1 MVMTTSDL
9 IRATLRERHIS
20 LTALAEKLGWSVQ
33 NLSNRLARAN
43 FTEADIRAIASAMGA
58 EAEISFRFPDD
69 NNDTIMS
76 PFTVTSDRRHLIIPG
91 MTAEN
96 ELYILRWSYDG
107 EYIADRDAGN
117 LRLNGLIVNLR
128 GKTPHLYPVLYI
140 PGTGDPTIGAIV
152 NSLQLSDA
160 AEHIRLVQ
168 IAKRAAE
175 LAVDFMKPYIR

>member
-1 MVMTTSDL
+1 MTVSDL

-20 LTALAEKLGWSVQ
+20 LTALAEAMGWSAQ
-33 NLSNRLARAN
+33 NLSNRLNRSN
-43 FTEADIRAIASAMGA
+43 FTETDIRGIAAAMGA

-69 NNDTIMS
+69 DNDIDTMS
-76 PFTVTSDRRHLIIPG
+76 PFTVTSDRRHLVIPG

-96 ELYILRWSYDG
+96 ELYVLRWNYDG
-107 EYIADRDAGN
+107 DYTADRDAGN
-117 LRLNGLIVNLR
+117 LHLNGLICNLR

-140 PGTGDPTIGAIV
+140 PGTGDPTIGAIL

-168 IAKRAAE
+168 IAQRAAE
-175 LAVDFMKPYIR
+175 LAIEFMEPYIR

>member
-1 MVMTTSDL
+1 MAVSEL

-20 LTALAEKLGWSVQ
+20 LQDLAAKLGWSAQ
-33 NLSNRLARAN
+33 NLSNKMSRAN
-43 FTEADIRAIASAMGA
+43 FTESDFRAIAEAMGA

-69 NNDTIMS
+69 DNNAIDTMS
-76 PFTVTSDRRHLIIPG
+76 PFVMTSDRRHLIIPG
-91 MTAEN
+91 MSAEN

-107 EYIADRDAGN
+107 DYIADRDAGN
-117 LRLNGLIVNLR
+117 LHLNGLIVNLR

-168 IAKRAAE
+168 IAQRAAE
-175 LAVDFMKPYIR
+175 LAVEFMEPYIR